1 MTEKNYFNSIWES
14 KKGSGFQVLQESEG
28 SSVVDGVHILARVS
42 GPSFF
47 PDTTSRNNVHYP
59 REAWENAINNPEF
72 QERLQNKLVFGT
84 IGHDPEMTD
93 NEVRNGIHSH
103 IVSKVWIDENNI
115 GMAEYL
121 ILNTEP
127 GRVLNTLLRAGSRV
141 SVSTRA
147 YGGIQEDKSP
157 TGAEIVDP
165 TDFSLERIDFVI
177 DPGYKQAKPILQEQ
191 KHNKENKTQEDNT
204 MADVNVITEQLE
216 KQVSF
221 LTEQYSLSAKD
232 AKELQKALTEAKV
245 NEAKSQA
252 ELEGYRALGALAKLQ
267 ESAKKLAKFEE
278 LGEPEDLEKN
288 LEEGAET
295 IEELTAEIERLQ
307 ALKAE
312 LEAKVAENDQA
323 GTELEQTKTQ
333 LAEFDDLGSAE
344 EIRDLLGTVEEVQ
357 EELDQYRE
365 LGTVDEIKDAFAKIE
380 KFAEESEQAELQELA
395 DEYGADPEAIN
406 LLKAKGLSNEEI
418 ETVLDGVATVEGDA
432 DVDITEEDGEDEE
445 GVEGDEEDE
454 DGEVIGESLSSVTLR
469 RLSRMKRIAESKGKS
484 GNRKMAGKKSF
495 KESRNVNAGS
505 NRLLS
510 KLIKA

>member
-28 SSVVDGVHILARVS
+28 NSVVDGVHILARVS

-59 REAWENAINNPEF
+59 KEAWENAINDPEF

-127 GRVLNTLLRAGSRV
+127 GRVLNTLLRAGSKV

-191 KHNKENKTQEDNT
+191 NNKENKTQEDNT
-204 MADVNVITEQLE
+204 MADVNVITEHLE

-221 LTEQYSLSAKD
+221 LTEQYNLSAKD

-245 NEAKSQA
+245 NEAANKV
-252 ELEGYRALGALAKLQ
+252 ELEGYRALGTMAKLQ
-267 ESAKKLAKFEE
+267 EAVTKLAKFEE
-278 LGEPEDLEKN
+278 LSEDPEELEKN

-312 LEAKVAENDQA
+312 LEAKVTENDQV
-323 GTELEQTKTQ
+323 GTDLEQTKTQ

-365 LGTVDEIKDAFAKIE
+365 LGTVDEIKDAFEKIE
-380 KFAEESEQAELQELA
+380 KFAEESEQAELQDLA
-395 DEYGADPEAIN
+395 DEYGADAEAIN
-406 LLKAKGLSNEEI
+406 LLKSKGLSVEEI

-432 DVDITEEDGEDEE
+432 DVDITEEDDEDE
-445 GVEGDEEDE
+445 GEEDNE
-454 DGEVIGESLSSVTLR
+454 DEEVIGESLSSATLR

>member
-14 KKGSGFQVLQESEG
+14 KKGSGFQILQESEG
-28 SSVVDGVHILARVS
+28 NSVVDGVHILARVS

-59 REAWENAINNPEF
+59 KEAWENAINDPEF

-191 KHNKENKTQEDNT
+191 NNKENKTQEDNT

-221 LTEQYSLSAKD
+221 LTEQYNLSAKD

-245 NEAKSQA
+245 NEAANKV
-252 ELEGYRALGALAKLQ
+252 ELEGYRALGTMAKLQ
-267 ESAKKLAKFEE
+267 EAVTKLAKFEE
-278 LGEPEDLEKN
+278 LSEDPEELEKN

-312 LEAKVAENDQA
+312 LEAKVTENDQV
-323 GTELEQTKTQ
+323 GTDLEQTKTQ

-344 EIRDLLGTVEEVQ
+344 EIRDLLSTVEEVQ

-365 LGTVDEIKDAFAKIE
+365 LGTVDEIKDAFEKIE
-380 KFAEESEQAELQELA
+380 KFAEESEQAELQDLA
-395 DEYGADPEAIN
+395 DEYGADAEAIN
-406 LLKAKGLSNEEI
+406 LLKSKGLSVEEI

-432 DVDITEEDGEDEE
+432 DVDITEEDSEDEE
-445 GVEGDEEDE
+445 TEDDDEE
-454 DGEVIGESLSSVTLR
+454 EVLGESLSSATLR

>member
-1 MTEKNYFNSIWES
+1 MAERNYFNSIWES

-28 SSVVDGVHILARVS
+28 NSVVDGVHILARVS

-59 REAWENAINNPEF
+59 KEAWENAINDPEF

-127 GRVLNTLLRAGSRV
+127 GKVLNTLLRAGSRV

-191 KHNKENKTQEDNT
+191 NNKENKTQEDNT

-245 NEAKSQA
+245 NEAKNQA

-365 LGTVDEIKDAFAKIE
+365 LGTVDEIKDAFEKIE

-395 DEYGADPEAIN
+395 DEYGADPEAIS

-432 DVDITEEDGEDEE
+432 DVDITEEDGEGDED
-445 GVEGDEEDE
+445 VEGEDE
-454 DGEVIGESLSSVTLR
+454 DGEVLGESLSSVTLR

-495 KESRNVNAGS
+495 KESRNANAGS

>member
-14 KKGSGFQVLQESEG
+14 KKGLGFQVLQESEG
-28 SSVVDGVHILARVS
+28 NSVVDGVHILARVS

-59 REAWENAINNPEF
+59 KEAWENAINDPEF

-191 KHNKENKTQEDNT
+191 NNKENKTQEDNT
-204 MADVNVITEQLE
+204 MADVNVITEHLE

-221 LTEQYSLSAKD
+221 LTEQYNLSSKD

-245 NEAKSQA
+245 NEAANKA
-252 ELEGYRALGALAKLQ
+252 ELEGYRALGTMAKLQ
-267 ESAKKLAKFEE
+267 ESVTKLAKFEE
-278 LGEPEDLEKN
+278 LSEDPEDLEKN

-312 LEAKVAENDQA
+312 LEAKVAENDQV
-323 GTELEQTKTQ
+323 GTDLEQTKTQ

-365 LGTVDEIKDAFAKIE
+365 LGTVDEIKDAFEKIE
-380 KFAEESEQAELQELA
+380 KFAEESEQAELQDLA
-395 DEYGADPEAIN
+395 DEYGADAEAIN
-406 LLKAKGLSNEEI
+406 LLKSKGLSVEEI

-432 DVDITEEDGEDEE
+432 DVDITED
-445 GVEGDEEDE
+445 EDE
-454 DGEVIGESLSSVTLR
+454 DSEGTDEDSEEEEILGESLSSVTLR

-484 GNRKMAGKKSF
+484 GNRKMAGKKSL

>member
-14 KKGSGFQVLQESEG
+14 KKGSGFQILQESEG
-28 SSVVDGVHILARVS
+28 NSVVDGVHILARVS

-59 REAWENAINNPEF
+59 KEAWENAINDPDF

-127 GRVLNTLLRAGSRV
+127 GRVLNTLLRAGSKI

-147 YGGIQEDKSP
+147 YGGIKEEKSP
-157 TGAEIVDP
+157 TGAEIVDS

-191 KHNKENKTQEDNT
+191 NNKENKTQEDNT
-204 MADVNVITEQLE
+204 MADVNVITEHLE

-221 LTEQYSLSAKD
+221 LTEQYNLSAKD

-245 NEAKSQA
+245 SEAANKA
-252 ELEGYRALGALAKLQ
+252 ELEGYRALGTMAKLQ
-267 ESAKKLAKFEE
+267 ESVTKLAKFEE

-323 GTELEQTKTQ
+323 GTDLEQTKTQ

-365 LGTVDEIKDAFAKIE
+365 LGTVDEIKDAFEKIE
-380 KFAEESEQAELQELA
+380 KFAEESEQAELQDLA

-406 LLKAKGLSNEEI
+406 LLKSKGLSNEEI
-418 ETVLDGVATVEGDA
+418 ETVLDGVATVEGDV
-432 DVDITEEDGEDEE
+432 DVDITENEEEDTEDSDEDEDEE
-445 GVEGDEEDE
+445 VL
-454 DGEVIGESLSSVTLR
+454 GESLSSVTLR

>member
-204 MADVNVITEQLE
+204 MADVNVITEHLE

-221 LTEQYSLSAKD
+221 LTEQYNLSAKD

-295 IEELTAEIERLQ
+295 IEE
-307 ALKAE
+307 LKAE

-395 DEYGADPEAIN
+395 DEYD
-406 LLKAKGLSNEEI
+406 KMVK
-418 ETVLDGVATVEGDA
+418 
-432 DVDITEEDGEDEE
+432 
-445 GVEGDEEDE
+445 
-454 DGEVIGESLSSVTLR
+454 R
-469 RLSRMKRIAESKGKS
+469 RERT
-484 GNRKMAGKKSF
+484 F
-495 KESRNVNAGS
+495 
-505 NRLLS
+505 
-510 KLIKA
+510 

>member
-14 KKGSGFQVLQESEG
+14 KKGSGFQILQESEG
-28 SSVVDGVHILARVS
+28 NSVVDGVHILARVS

-59 REAWENAINNPEF
+59 KEAWENAINDPEF

-191 KHNKENKTQEDNT
+191 NNKENKTQEDNT

-221 LTEQYSLSAKD
+221 LTEQYNLSAKD

-245 NEAKSQA
+245 NEAANKV
-252 ELEGYRALGALAKLQ
+252 ELEGYRALGTMAKLQ
-267 ESAKKLAKFEE
+267 EAVTKLAKFEE
-278 LGEPEDLEKN
+278 LSEDPEELEKN

-312 LEAKVAENDQA
+312 LEAKVTENDQV
-323 GTELEQTKTQ
+323 GTDLEQTKTQ

-344 EIRDLLGTVEEVQ
+344 EIRDLLSTVEEVQ

-365 LGTVDEIKDAFAKIE
+365 LGTVDEIKDAFEKIE
-380 KFAEESEQAELQELA
+380 KFAEESEQAELQDLA
-395 DEYGADPEAIN
+395 DEYGADAEAIN
-406 LLKAKGLSNEEI
+406 LLKSKGLSVEEI
-418 ETVLDGVATVEGDA
+418 ETVLDSVATVEGDA

-445 GVEGDEEDE
+445 TEDDDEE
-454 DGEVIGESLSSVTLR
+454 EVLGESLSSATLR

>member
-28 SSVVDGVHILARVS
+28 NSVVDGVHILARVS

-59 REAWENAINNPEF
+59 KEAWENAINDPEF

-191 KHNKENKTQEDNT
+191 NNKENKTQEDNT
-204 MADVNVITEQLE
+204 MADVNVITEHLE

-221 LTEQYSLSAKD
+221 LTEQYNLSSKD

-245 NEAKSQA
+245 NEAANKA
-252 ELEGYRALGALAKLQ
+252 ELEGYRALGTMAKLQ
-267 ESAKKLAKFEE
+267 ESVTKLAKFEE
-278 LGEPEDLEKN
+278 LSEDPEELEKN

-312 LEAKVAENDQA
+312 LEAKVAENDQV
-323 GTELEQTKTQ
+323 GTDLEQTKTQ

-365 LGTVDEIKDAFAKIE
+365 LGTVDEIKDAFEKIE
-380 KFAEESEQAELQELA
+380 KFAEESEQAELQDLA
-395 DEYGADPEAIN
+395 DEYGADAEAIN
-406 LLKAKGLSNEEI
+406 LLKSKGLSVEEI

-432 DVDITEEDGEDEE
+432 DVDITED
-445 GVEGDEEDE
+445 EDE
-454 DGEVIGESLSSVTLR
+454 DSDDTDEDSEEEILGESLSSVTLR

-495 KESRNVNAGS
+495 KESRNANAGS